1 MSITSLINEK
11 LKRSRTAPKAFVSV
25 VQQQEIVILEK
36 LLSDLTMLQTDGFGK
51 LVVNTSNINQINAI
65 VTNISNVFY
74 DREYQAA
81 LTEFV
86 QSISTQA
93 STTNALLA
101 TSLGDIPT
109 GETLFATVLRQ
120 SQINA
125 VNILGATAAEA
136 VYIKPLQE
144 QLMLSLTSGSSLR
157 ETIRTIK
164 TMTVGDA
171 DNDALLSRYAQTYS
185 RTTFAQADNNY
196 ATTIAQ
202 TMGAEFYKYAGDTI
216 ETTRPFCDS
225 RHNKFFHVKEV
236 QSWGLLSNWA
246 GKIKGTNP
254 ATIFTNRGGWN
265 CRHTLVAYSAS
276 RVPPED
282 LKRAIRLGFW
292 KPTAKEKKDLNL

>member
-36 LLSDLTMLQTDGFGK
+36 LLSDLSMLQTDAFGK
-51 LVVNTSNINQINAI
+51 LVVNTANINQVNAM
-65 VTNISNVFY
+65 VQSISNVFY
-74 DREYQAA
+74 DREYQSA

-101 TSLGDIPT
+101 SSLGDIPT

-125 VNILGATAAEA
+125 VNILGAAAAEA
-136 VYIKPLQE
+136 VYIAPLQE
-144 QLMLSLTSGSSLR
+144 QLMLSLTSGASLR

-164 TMTVGDA
+164 TMTVGDEQS
-171 DNDALLSRYAQTYS
+171 DALLSRYAQTYS

-196 ATTIAQ
+196 ATTIAK
-202 TMGAEFYKYAGDTI
+202 TMNAQFYKYAGDTI
-216 ETTRPFCDS
+216 ETTRKFCKD
-225 RHNKFFHVKEV
+225 RHNMFFHVKEV
-236 QSWGLLSNWA
+236 ESWGLLKEWGGRIN
-246 GKIKGTNP
+246 GTNP

-265 CRHTLVAYSAS
+265 CRHTLVAYSAK
-276 RVPPED
+276 RVPEQD

-292 KPTAKEKKDLNL
+292 KPTAQEKKELNL